1 MQARDPHSFTDLRQ
15 GKITHVDLVFDV
27 DFSTNVLNG
36 DVRYQIDQP
45 ITGSFFL
52 DCSEIDLEQI
62 RTNGRNITWEIDE
75 SDEIRGQRLHLMD
88 LEGVSAFTITFK
100 TDPGARALQWLRPEQ
115 TSGGAHPFLFSQCQ
129 PLHARSIF
137 PCQDSPAVRFTYTAE
152 IRVPHPLIA
161 VMAAASLSVQPEDGV
176 NVCRFEMPQPIPSY
190 LFALG
195 VGNIT
200 SKDLGERCRIYA
212 EPDMIEAAAW
222 EFAEVESM
230 LSEAEKLFGPYIWD
244 RYDMLL
250 MPPSFPFGGMENP
263 RLTFVTPTVL
273 TGDRSQTTLIA
284 HELAHSWTGNLVT
297 NATWE
302 DFWLNE
308 GWTVY
313 AEHRIL
319 EALEGREYEQLMAAI
334 NREEML
340 IAMNRFGMDSDPT
353 RLKFS
358 QKGIDPD
365 AVYSLIPYIKGHDF
379 LVLLE
384 QSVGR
389 DRFDRFIQDY
399 ISMFKFRS
407 INTEEFVAFLNE
419 KLPEAVEKVDVQ
431 EWIYE
436 PGFPDSA
443 PTIHSNLMDEV
454 FACVVKFKE
463 GKLPSHEDVGAW
475 NSNQIRLFLYQL
487 PHQIPLESCRYLES
501 LFSIENSRNY
511 THLVVFYN
519 IAIRSGY
526 ETVLP
531 RVEEILATVGRGK
544 FVIPLLRALA
554 ETEWSKEVAR
564 PVFERVRN
572 RHHPLTVVN
581 LERVLVQAGE

>member
-1 MQARDPHSFTDLRQ
+1 MQAQDPHSFADLKQ
-15 GKITHVDLVFDV
+15 SKITHIEFIFKV
-27 DFSTNVLNG
+27 DFSTSVLHG
-36 DVRYQIDQP
+36 EAQYHMDQP

-52 DCSEIDLEQI
+52 DCSEIDFEQI
-62 RTNGRNITWEIDE
+62 HNHGNPIDWEIDE
-75 SDEIRGQRLHLMD
+75 SDEIRGQRLHLKD
-88 LEGVSAFTITFK
+88 LKGVSAFTITFK
-100 TDPGARALQWLRPEQ
+100 TSPEARALQWLRPEQ
-115 TSGGAHPFLFSQCQ
+115 TSGGEHPFLFSQCQ

-137 PCQDSPAVRFTYTAE
+137 PCQDSPSVRFTYAAE
-152 IRVPHPLIA
+152 VRVPSPLIA
-161 VMAAASLSVQPEDGV
+161 VMAAAPLSIQSEDGV

-230 LSEAEKLFGPYIWD
+230 LIEAEKLFGPYIWD

-263 RLTFVTPTVL
+263 RLTFVTPTIL

-313 AEHRIL
+313 AEQRIL
-319 EALEGREYEQLMAAI
+319 EILEGREYEQLMAAV
-334 NREEML
+334 NREEMMM
-340 IAMNRFGMDSDPT
+340 AMRRFGEDADPT

-379 LVLLE
+379 LVMLE

-399 ISMFKFRS
+399 ISTYKFQS
-407 INTEEFVAFLNE
+407 LTTEEFIDFLKE
-419 KLPEAVEKVDVQ
+419 KLPEAVAKVEVE

-436 PGFPDSA
+436 PGYPESGPA
-443 PTIHSNLMDEV
+443 IHSSLMEEV
-454 FACVVKFKE
+454 EAAVAKFRE
-463 GKLPSHEDVGAW
+463 GKLPTHEDVQAW
-475 NSNQIRLFLYQL
+475 NSNQIRLFLYQ
-487 PHQIPLESCRYLES
+487 IPDEIAIDSCRYLES
-501 LFSIENSRNY
+501 LFSIANSKNY
-511 THLVVFYN
+511 THLTPFYT

-526 ETVLP
+526 EAVLP

-544 FVIPLLRALA
+544 FVILLLRALA
-554 ETEWSKEVAR
+554 ETAWSKELAR
-564 PVFERVRN
+564 PIFERVRK
-572 RHHPLTVVN
+572 RHHPLTVLN
-581 LERVLVQAGE
+581 LERELTKAGL

>member
-1 MQARDPHSFTDLRQ
+1 MQAQDPHSFADLEQ
-15 GKITHVDLVFDV
+15 GKITHLDLLFDV
-27 DFSTNVLNG
+27 DFSTNTLHGEVH
-36 DVRYQIDQP
+36 YQIDRP

-52 DCSEIDLEQI
+52 DCSEIALDKVHA
-62 RTNGRNITWEIDE
+62 NGKEISWEVDE
-75 SDEIRGQRLHLMD
+75 SDQIRGQRLHLKD
-88 LEGVSAFTITFK
+88 LKAVSAFSISFK

-115 TSGGAHPFLFSQCQ
+115 TSGGEQPFLFSQCQ

-152 IRVPHPLIA
+152 IRVPPPLIA
-161 VMAAASLSVQPEDGV
+161 VMAAAPLSVKTVDGV
-176 NVCRFEMPQPIPSY
+176 NVCHFEMPQPIPSY

-212 EPDMIEAAAW
+212 EPNMIEAAAW

-230 LSEAEKLFGPYIWD
+230 LTEAEKLFGPYIWD

-263 RLTFVTPTVL
+263 RLTFVTPTIL
-273 TGDRSQTTLIA
+273 TGDRSQTMLIA

-313 AEHRIL
+313 AEQRIL
-319 EALEGREYEQLMAAI
+319 EILEGREYEQLMAAI
-334 NREEML
+334 NREEMMMA
-340 IAMNRFGMDSDPT
+340 IRRFGVDADPT
-353 RLKFS
+353 RLKFP

-379 LVLLE
+379 LVMLE

-389 DRFDRFIQDY
+389 DRFDRFIQEY
-399 ISMFKFRS
+399 ISTYKFQS
-407 INTEEFVAFLNE
+407 LTTEKFIVFLKE
-419 KLPEAVEKVDVQ
+419 KLPEAVAKVDVE

-436 PGFPDSA
+436 PGYPDGGPA
-443 PTIHSNLMDEV
+443 IHSDLMEEV
-454 FACVVKFKE
+454 VACVAKFKE
-463 GKLPSHEDVGAW
+463 GMLPTHEDVQGW

-487 PHQIPLESCRYLES
+487 PRQVSLESCRYLES
-501 LFSIENSRNY
+501 LFSIATSKNF
-511 THLVVFYN
+511 THLSAFYE

-526 ETVLP
+526 EAVLP
-531 RVEEILATVGRGK
+531 RVEEILETIGRGK
-544 FVIPLLRALA
+544 FVVPLMRALA
-554 ETEWSKEVAR
+554 ETEWSKAVAR
-564 PVFERVRN
+564 PIFERVRN
-572 RHHPLTVVN
+572 RHHPLTVAN
-581 LERVLVQAGE
+581 LERVLVKAGL

>member
-1 MQARDPHSFTDLRQ
+1 MQAQDPHSFADLRQ
-15 GKITHVDLVFDV
+15 GKITHIDFVFDV
-27 DFSTNVLNG
+27 DFSVNALHG
-36 DVRYQIDQP
+36 EAQYQVDQP

-52 DCSEIDLEQI
+52 DCYEIDLEQI
-62 RTNGRNITWEIDE
+62 QTNGKSITWELDE
-75 SDEIRGQRLHLMD
+75 SDEIRGQRLHLKD
-88 LEGVSAFTITFK
+88 LDGVSAFMITFK

-115 TSGGAHPFLFSQCQ
+115 TSGGEHQFLFSQCQ
-129 PLHARSIF
+129 PLHARSVF

-152 IRVPHPLIA
+152 IRVPAPLVA
-161 VMAAASLSVQPEDGV
+161 VMAAAPLSVQSEDGV

-230 LSEAEKLFGPYIWD
+230 LTEAEKLFGPYIWD

-250 MPPSFPFGGMENP
+250 MPPSFPYGGMENP

-319 EALEGREYEQLMAAI
+319 EILEGREYEQLMAAI

-340 IAMNRFGMDSDPT
+340 IAMRRFGMDSDPT

-399 ISMFKFRS
+399 ISTYKFRS

-419 KLPEAVEKVDVQ
+419 KLPEAVGKVDVQ

-443 PTIHSNLMDEV
+443 PAIHSNLMDEV
-454 FACVVKFKE
+454 VACVKKFKE

-501 LFSIENSRNY
+501 LFSIAKSNNY

-519 IAIRSGY
+519 IAIQSGY

-544 FVIPLLRALA
+544 FVVPLLRALA
-554 ETEWSKEVAR
+554 ETEWSREIAR
-564 PVFERVRN
+564 PIFERVRN
-572 RHHPLTVVN
+572 RHHPLTVAN
-581 LERVLVQAGE
+581 LERVLVQAGV